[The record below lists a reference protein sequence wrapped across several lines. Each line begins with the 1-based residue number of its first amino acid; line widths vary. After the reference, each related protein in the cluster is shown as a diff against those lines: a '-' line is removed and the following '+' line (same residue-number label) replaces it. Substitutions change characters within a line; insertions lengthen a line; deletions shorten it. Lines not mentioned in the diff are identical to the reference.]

1 MELNNPHIE
10 SDDDESKLYMSMEGL
25 KKSKEIYVNPIIEQA
40 AAKRALK
47 QKHKTGSKKWKTT
60 MDETEVKKDLEDE
73 EDDYEEDDDDEDDD
87 GDDAFV
93 PEEPEEC

>member
-10 SDDDESKLYMSMEGL
+10 SDAEDTILYMSLEGL
-25 KKSKEIYVNPIIEQA
+25 KKSKEMYVNPIIKQA

-47 QKHKTGSKKWKTT
+47 QKHIIGSKKGKTT

-73 EDDYEEDDDDEDDD
+73 DEDDDDEDDD
-87 GDDAFV
+87 DEDAFV
-93 PEEPEEC
+93 PEEF